1 MTNQT
6 SRILEDVTNL
16 YNRLVDQHRKL
27 DKEITDLYNY
37 YQKIGH
43 KNDQSI
49 KALKMNKLHLKDEI
63 EEIKINL
70 QTLISQ

>member
-1 MTNQT
+1 MTN
-6 SRILEDVTNL
+6 SNSIIVEDITNL

-43 KNDQSI
+43 KNDQKI

-63 EEIKINL
+63 EEIKSNL